1 MTDKKNE
8 KEQLEWMD
16 VEERIQRLNQ
26 RQILAVP
33 KMQDFHKWLDMKRI
47 ARSSCRV
54 IGESR
59 TGKTVN
65 CESYSSLN
73 TEVSQNVGQ
82 PTTRP
87 VLYWHCPEGLSVTG
101 LFAGLLRLV
110 NYQATKGRIPELRE
124 RTYQVLS
131 GCQVEMIILDEAH
144 RISLKAL
151 SEIRDISDLLQ
162 IAVVLVGTDRLN
174 AVLGQ
179 DEQIQNRFFLS
190 YQFTKLNADELK
202 EMTAFWEQH
211 VLQMPEPSKL
221 NVARVQSL
229 LLRSTRGYIG
239 LLDKVLREAA
249 IRALMSGQ
257 RSIGL
262 DLLKEVIDNSVF
274 ITAL

>member
-1 MTDKKNE
+1 
-8 KEQLEWMD
+8 
-16 VEERIQRLNQ
+16 
-26 RQILAVP
+26 
-33 KMQDFHKWLDMKRI
+33 
-47 ARSSCRV
+47 
-54 IGESR
+54 
-59 TGKTVN
+59 
-65 CESYSSLN
+65 
-73 TEVSQNVGQ
+73 
-82 PTTRP
+82 
-87 VLYWHCPEGLSVTG
+87 
-101 LFAGLLRLV
+101 
-110 NYQATKGRIPELRE
+110 
-124 RTYQVLS
+124 
-131 GCQVEMIILDEAH
+131 MIILDEAH

>member
-1 MTDKKNE
+1 
-8 KEQLEWMD
+8 
-16 VEERIQRLNQ
+16 
-26 RQILAVP
+26 
-33 KMQDFHKWLDMKRI
+33 
-47 ARSSCRV
+47 
-54 IGESR
+54 
-59 TGKTVN
+59 
-65 CESYSSLN
+65 
-73 TEVSQNVGQ
+73 
-82 PTTRP
+82 
-87 VLYWHCPEGLSVTG
+87 
-101 LFAGLLRLV
+101 
-110 NYQATKGRIPELRE
+110 
-124 RTYQVLS
+124 
-131 GCQVEMIILDEAH
+131 
-144 RISLKAL
+144 
-151 SEIRDISDLLQ
+151 
-162 IAVVLVGTDRLN
+162 
-174 AVLGQ
+174 VLGQ

-211 VLQMPEPSKL
+211 VLQMPEHSKL